1 MTESS
6 LVESEKSLSY
16 INNGLETDTARRK
29 RYLLCSST
37 NRNQECKKLMRSDFY
52 PVFKISAFLGIS
64 FPRLP
69 ESKETKYPHTIRKYY
84 DIGIT
89 IITFLLCVLYT
100 VLHGSDNRK
109 IPQVIKTLSQLYGD
123 ISLSVYKSL
132 RIRIYLQC
140 ILFSLLNIVLLTLT
154 CLRVLCETK
163 TQDLPH
169 IVGLGYNI
177 SANGTINIV
186 HVLVTSYIVNYC
198 FTVFTVAVSIMC
210 CCNVHVIL
218 RRLIQCYGDSLV
230 QSIKDNSS
238 KEYFAEEFSIYRRI
252 IYGMNEADD
261 AMSFMVLFT
270 YVACI
275 SCFFNTLSVFIVSDD
290 VLGKPYLAAE
300 MVCTFIFSVVIFS
313 TMTCS
318 AAEVSAAGEKLK
330 QRVLCISDIVLQR
343 NLPSDSLTSFMIFV
357 DGIKSA
363 DISMTGWGMFTITR
377 GFVLST
383 VGVIITYGVLLFQ
396 FG

>member
-1 MTESS
+1 MTESN

-16 INNGLETDTARRK
+16 IKNGLETDTARRK

-37 NRNQECKKLMRSDFY
+37 NRNQECKKVMRSDFY

-69 ESKETKYPHTIRKYY
+69 EI
-84 DIGIT
+84 
-89 IITFLLCVLYT
+89 
-100 VLHGSDNRK
+100 
-109 IPQVIKTLSQLYGD
+109 
-123 ISLSVYKSL
+123 
-132 RIRIYLQC
+132 
-140 ILFSLLNIVLLTLT
+140 
-154 CLRVLCETK
+154 
-163 TQDLPH
+163 
-169 IVGLGYNI
+169 
-177 SANGTINIV
+177 
-186 HVLVTSYIVNYC
+186 
-198 FTVFTVAVSIMC
+198 AVSIMC

-238 KEYFAEEFSIYRRI
+238 KNYFAEEFSTYRRI

-275 SCFFNTLSVFIVSDD
+275 SCFFNTLSVFLVSDD

-300 MVCTFIFSVVIFS
+300 MACTFIFSVVIFS